1 VDDAFDKKWLT
12 NDGYYVKHFEE
23 HVKRITGVDNCVA
36 LCNGTVGLQVA
47 AKALGLTGEV
57 IVPAFTFIATAHAL
71 SWIGLEPVFCDVQP
85 DTHNIDPDLVESLI
99 TPRTTG
105 ILAVHLW
112 GSACNVEALTKI
124 AREHDLELIFDAA
137 HAFACSDKQR
147 MIGNNGSCEI
157 FSFHATKFLNS
168 AEGGAVVTND
178 AELAERARLMR
189 NFGFKAVDTV
199 TELGT
204 NGKMNELSAIMGI
217 CSLEQL
223 DAFIH
228 VNRRNYELYKELLGN
243 LPGIRFHRYPVTER
257 CNYQYIVLEVE
268 NRDGLLHVLEC
279 ENVKARR
286 YFSPGCHRMAPYNS
300 ADCRRN
306 LPVTD
311 QLSEHVLC
319 LPNGTSV
326 SENDVREICSIIQI
340 FSDIASS
347 TSSSR
352 A

>member
-1 VDDAFDKKWLT
+1 VDDAFDRKWLT
-12 NDGYYVKHFEE
+12 NDGYYVKKFEE
-23 HVKRITGVDNCVA
+23 DLKRVTRVDNCVA
-36 LCNGTVGLQVA
+36 VCNGTVALQVA

-57 IVPAFTFIATAHAL
+57 IVPSFTFIASAHAL
-71 SWIGLEPVFCDVQP
+71 SWIGLEPVFCDVQA
-85 DTHNIDPDLVESLI
+85 DTHNINPDLIENLI
-99 TPRTTG
+99 TPRTTA

-112 GSACNVEALTKI
+112 GSPCDVEALTRI
-124 AREHDLELIFDAA
+124 ACEHDLKLIFDAA
-137 HAFACSDKQR
+137 HAFASSYNQR

-168 AEGGAVVTND
+168 AEGGAVATND
-178 AELAERARLMR
+178 AELAQRARLMR

-199 TELGT
+199 IELGT

-217 CSLEQL
+217 CSLEQM
-223 DAFIH
+223 DAFID
-228 VNRRNYELYKELLGN
+228 VNRRNYELYEGLLSN
-243 LPGIRFHRYPVTER
+243 LPGIRFHRYPLTER

-268 NRDGLLHVLEC
+268 NRDDLLHVLEC

-286 YFSPGCHRMAPYNS
+286 YFNPGCHRMAPYDKAGHAQS
-300 ADCRRN
+300 

-326 SENDVREICSIIQI
+326 SENDVREICSIIRV
-340 FSDIASS
+340 FSDIAGS

-352 A
+352 P